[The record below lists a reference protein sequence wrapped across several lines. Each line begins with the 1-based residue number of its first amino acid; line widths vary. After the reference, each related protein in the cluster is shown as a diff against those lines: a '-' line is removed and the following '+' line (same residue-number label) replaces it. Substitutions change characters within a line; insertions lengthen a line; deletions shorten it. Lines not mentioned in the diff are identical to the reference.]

1 MEPVE
6 LVYIGEFG
14 DSAIVC
20 VGVVEDKVS
29 NFWAIN
35 LELLERFVYNFSD
48 PLACISAY
56 KLRQGN
62 R

>member
-1 MEPVE
+1 MRRAAESTMEPVE

-29 NFWAIN
+29 NF
-35 LELLERFVYNFSD
+35 
-48 PLACISAY
+48 
-56 KLRQGN
+56 
-62 R
+62 